1 MIEMESTTEMVNM
14 IDIESIKFNV
24 NFGTIKVVVK
34 FRYGTRVYTE
44 SSSYPNDGVIIDKVL
59 HSIST
64 KENVSYFDTKI
75 AIDNIVNSDRF
86 IKMVADNIIKY
97 IADRGMFKYEDAM
110 RYSRGFIGF
119 FRIDESKLDKLYNMI
134 ARVVTINKIFD

>member
-44 SSSYPNDGVIIDKVL
+44 SSSHPNDGVIIDKVL